1 MKQRAM
7 KISALVSTENWA
19 EEDVRSAN
27 VQNPNV
33 KMNIS
38 IQTANV
44 RIPEGAGQAEEF
56 LILTKSHHVKNLEKV
71 CLIRFEIQNVFDVVS
86 SSHISFQSSCPCL
99 LIQITVCTP
108 LGSIHKLR
116 KHVVGIF

>member
-7 KISALVSTENWA
+7 KISALVSTEDWA
-19 EEDVRSAN
+19 EEDVRRAN

-44 RIPEGAGQAEEF
+44 RILEGAGLAEEF
-56 LILTKSHHVKNLEKV
+56 LILTKLYRVEK
-71 CLIRFEIQNVFDVVS
+71 QSVFG
-86 SSHISFQSSCPCL
+86 HL
-99 LIQITVCTP
+99 
-108 LGSIHKLR
+108 
-116 KHVVGIF
+116 

>member
-56 LILTKSHHVKNLEKV
+56 LILTKLYCVKK
-71 CLIRFEIQNVFDVVS
+71 QSDFD
-86 SSHISFQSSCPCL
+86 HL
-99 LIQITVCTP
+99 
-108 LGSIHKLR
+108 
-116 KHVVGIF
+116 

>member
-1 MKQRAM
+1 MHNFVTCTFFNRAYCKWMKQRSM
-7 KISALVSTENWA
+7 KTFALVSTEKWA
-19 EEDVRSAN
+19 EEDVRGAD

-56 LILTKSHHVKNLEKV
+56 LILTKLYRVEK
-71 CLIRFEIQNVFDVVS
+71 QSVFG
-86 SSHISFQSSCPCL
+86 HL
-99 LIQITVCTP
+99 
-108 LGSIHKLR
+108 
-116 KHVVGIF
+116 

>member
-7 KISALVSTENWA
+7 KISALVSTEDWA
-19 EEDVRSAN
+19 EEDVRRAN

-44 RIPEGAGQAEEF
+44 RIPEGAGLAEEF
-56 LILTKSHHVKNLEKV
+56 LILTKLYRAKKQSD
-71 CLIRFEIQNVFDVVS
+71 FD
-86 SSHISFQSSCPCL
+86 HL
-99 LIQITVCTP
+99 
-108 LGSIHKLR
+108 
-116 KHVVGIF
+116 

>member
-1 MKQRAM
+1 M

-56 LILTKSHHVKNLEKV
+56 LILTKLYCVKK
-71 CLIRFEIQNVFDVVS
+71 QSDFD
-86 SSHISFQSSCPCL
+86 HL
-99 LIQITVCTP
+99 
-108 LGSIHKLR
+108 
-116 KHVVGIF
+116 